1 MKNYLRIFLSWVFGE
16 AKTRAQRVADRL
28 QQFGNSV
35 KASALADAYHAF
47 GERVLIAGGM
57 LVSPRTHGGRRAI
70 AGVVALF
77 LTLVV
82 AGAMLMIGYFVI
94 AMIQNAIPTTTLS
107 TAENSNLTS
116 LEGNVSSAFLL
127 AGIALIA
134 IGAGGVIFSLVSS
147 FGFGGGHQ

>member
-1 MKNYLRIFLSWVFGE
+1 MNILPKRSS
-16 AKTRAQRVADRL
+16 RAQR
-28 QQFGNSV
+28 
-35 KASALADAYHAF
+35 LADS
-47 GERVLIAGGM
+47 IASYIAIHFPGLAALM
-57 LVSPRTHGGRRAI
+57 SRAAAPRGRPAI

-94 AMIQNAIPTTTLS
+94 AMIQNAIPTSTLN

-134 IGAGGVIFSLVSS
+134 IGAGGVIYSLVSS
-147 FGFGGGHQ
+147 FGFGGGNQ